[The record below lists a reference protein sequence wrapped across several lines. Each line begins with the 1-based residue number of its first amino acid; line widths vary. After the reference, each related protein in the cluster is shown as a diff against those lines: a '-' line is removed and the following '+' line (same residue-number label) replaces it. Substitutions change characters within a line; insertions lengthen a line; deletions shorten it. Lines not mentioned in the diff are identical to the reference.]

1 MLIVICIT
9 ILTVVVAVGIGYL
22 GYLAFGEK
30 TKSVI
35 LFNLPNDDPASIA
48 AKIFYILTIM
58 GSFVLVANPV
68 FRVIEKSGWYRSLA
82 GIDDD
87 SLNSPAK
94 LAKNGSSMP
103 AMNLAD
109 DSPEPKEPGA
119 AANLSEENKS
129 GNEGGEKSVCSYEED
144 DPLTCCSGIVY
155 FGFRTL
161 IIILLCVIAFSIPNI
176 NILLTIGGALL
187 GTIVNIVLPILF
199 YNRAY
204 AFSAKNRMLEQ
215 PSQ

>member
-9 ILTVVVAVGIGYL
+9 VLTVVVAVGIGYV

-87 SLNSPAK
+87 SLNSPDK
-94 LAKNGSSMP
+94 LAKQGSSMP
-103 AMNLAD
+103 AANLAS
-109 DSPEPKEPGA
+109 DSPEP
-119 AANLSEENKS
+119 
-129 GNEGGEKSVCSYEED
+129 
-144 DPLTCCSGIVY
+144 
-155 FGFRTL
+155 
-161 IIILLCVIAFSIPNI
+161 
-176 NILLTIGGALL
+176 
-187 GTIVNIVLPILF
+187 
-199 YNRAY
+199 
-204 AFSAKNRMLEQ
+204 
-215 PSQ
+215 